1 MNTRDNKY
9 KIDIWDILIFFD
21 KQNYYQYVS

>member
-1 MNTRDNKY
+1 MSTKDNKY

>member
-1 MNTRDNKY
+1 MSTKDNKY

-21 KQNYYQYVS
+21 KQNYYQDVS